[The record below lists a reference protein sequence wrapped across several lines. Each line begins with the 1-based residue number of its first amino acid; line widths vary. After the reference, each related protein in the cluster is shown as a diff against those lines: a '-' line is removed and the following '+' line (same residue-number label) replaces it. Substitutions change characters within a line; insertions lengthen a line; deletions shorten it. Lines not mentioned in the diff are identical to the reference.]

1 MEPIEVLLQL
11 IDRFVKTVFDEVVD
25 SDVAPAGKQLTTQ
38 TIQVIRLFQDR
49 LGLDLLQRVADS
61 LKAEPN

>member
-11 IDRFVKTVFDEVVD
+11 IDRFVQTVFDEVVD

-38 TIQVIRLFQDR
+38 TIQVIGLLHDR